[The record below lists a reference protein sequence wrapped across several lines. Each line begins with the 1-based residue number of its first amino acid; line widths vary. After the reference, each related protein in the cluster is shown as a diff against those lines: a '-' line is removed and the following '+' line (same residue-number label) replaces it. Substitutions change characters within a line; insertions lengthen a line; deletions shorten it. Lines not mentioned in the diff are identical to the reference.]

1 MQVLIK
7 KLTRHLV
14 MALAFF
20 LSADRRVALERWL
33 RGREEYRKLRLSDC
47 VVVSFGKS
55 GRTWLRVMMSGYF
68 QAKHGLSKRNLIGFD
83 NLNRKH
89 ADIPRVFFTHD
100 NYLRDY
106 TKNRSNK
113 SDFYGKKVVLMVR
126 DPRDTAVSQYFQW
139 QHRMRPGKKSLN
151 KYPEHGADITVQDFV
166 QDRDAGL
173 TKVIDFMNGWADEMA
188 NLEDILV
195 VRYEDLRADPGA
207 WLGNIISF
215 LGGEPSAQDIASA
228 VEFASIDNMRK
239 MEQER
244 VFWLS
249 GSRMVPGDKS
259 NPDSYKV
266 RRAKVGGY
274 RDYFTDA
281 QAAELDAIV
290 ATELSPVFGYGKPA
304 SKDGASA
311 A

>member
-1 MQVLIK
+1 MHVLIK
-7 KLTRHLV
+7 KVTRHLV
-14 MALAFF
+14 MALVFF
-20 LSADRRVALERWL
+20 LPAERRVALERWL

-68 QAKHGLSKRNLIGFD
+68 QAKHGLSKRSLIGFD
-83 NLNRKH
+83 NLNKKH

-106 TKNRSNK
+106 TKNRDNK

-139 QHRMRPGKKSLN
+139 RHRMRRAKKSLN
-151 KYPEHGADITVQDFV
+151 NYPDHGADIAVYDFV
-166 QDRDAGL
+166 RDQDAGL
-173 TKVIDFMNGWADEMA
+173 PKVIDFMNGWADDMP
-188 NLEDILV
+188 NLKDVLV
-195 VRYEDLRADPGA
+195 VRYEDLRVDPGL
-207 WLGNIISF
+207 WLSKIISF
-215 LGGEPSAQDIASA
+215 LGGDPAAQDIASA

-239 MEQER
+239 MERER

-274 RDYFTDA
+274 RDYFSDA
-281 QAAELDAIV
+281 QVSELDTMV
-290 ATELSPVFGYGKPA
+290 AAQLSAVFGYSEPT